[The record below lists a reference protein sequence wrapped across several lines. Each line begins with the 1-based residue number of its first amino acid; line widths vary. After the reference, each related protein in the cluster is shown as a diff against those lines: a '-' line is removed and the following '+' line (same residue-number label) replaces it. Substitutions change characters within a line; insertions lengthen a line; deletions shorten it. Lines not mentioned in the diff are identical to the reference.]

1 MPYKKIAD
9 LPDSVRD
16 NLPRH
21 AQEIYRAAFNSAW
34 EQYDRP
40 DERRQG
46 RSREE
51 TAHAVAWSAVEQ
63 KYEKDGQ
70 SGRWVAKNERAAGAS
85 EGNG

>member
-1 MPYKKIAD
+1 MPYKSIAD

-34 EQYDRP
+34 QQYDRP

-46 RSREE
+46 RGREE

-63 KYEKDGQ
+63 KYEKDGP
-70 SGRWVAKNERAAGAS
+70 SGRWAAKNERAAGAS